1 MLVLHWTISS
11 STPTCCSSPIFPLR
25 AITSFLWVLQNVLKG
40 MSRPSV
46 SDSSSF
52 FTRALSNQMCTSFHY
67 FTETALIKTMN
78 DLPIVKSNGQLSILT
93 WVHLSSFGFWD
104 TTLTEF
110 LSALLV
116 VSSQSYLLVF
126 LSPRSLYIEI
136 PGVYVLDP
144 LFFSIYSYFLGDFL
158 KTRDFKYHF

>member
-1 MLVLHWTISS
+1 M
-11 STPTCCSSPIFPLR
+11 
-25 AITSFLWVLQNVLKG
+25 LKG
-40 MSRPSV
+40 MSRPSI

-52 FTRALSNQMCTSFHY
+52 LTRALSSRMCISFHY
-67 FTETALIKTMN
+67 FTETALIETMN

-93 WVHLSSFGFWD
+93 CFHLSSFGFWD

-136 PGVYVLDP
+136 PGISVLGP
-144 LFFSIYSYFLGDFL
+144 LFFSIYTYFLGDLL
-158 KTRDFKYHF
+158 KTHDFKYHFLKDSF

>member
-126 LSPRSLYIEI
+126 LPPPPISLYW
-136 PGVYVLDP
+136 DP
-144 LFFSIYSYFLGDFL
+144 WCLCSWSSFLLHLQLLSWWLFKDSWL
-158 KTRDFKYHF
+158 